1 MRKNILKSLLC
12 MAIGVAVTATAPT
25 ISEAGPREQAKRMH
39 DRLAGVPPDGATL
52 DAMEAALINNDV
64 IGAANI
70 AMQNPHFYSS
80 AIKNFAAPWTNVDQ
94 TVFTDLNDFTATV
107 VGIVRDDRPFTDA
120 LTADLVYVGAPGV
133 VPTAYSHTDNNH
145 YIELEQNR
153 VDLADPN
160 AFIPVA
166 QSSLPGAQL
175 DGANTAGVL
184 TSRAAGLAYLDMG
197 TNRRLWRYTAMNFL
211 CRDMEELNDITRT
224 ADRVRQD
231 VTRSPGGDS
240 RIYHNTCVGCHN
252 GMDPLSGAFAYLDWD
267 NEMER
272 TIFTP
277 GMVRPKYFN
286 GETTFPFG
294 FVTID
299 DRWDNY
305 WRNGP
310 NANLGWRA
318 AESGGFGPKGLGTE
332 IAMSRAFSECKV
344 EQVFERICLR
354 TPRDPAERA
363 EVARIADVFEAQN
376 YSMRRVFAEVSGYCR
391 GQ

>member
-1 MRKNILKSLLC
+1 MKSTRRAFLKIAPAGALLPSLSLWPGLLS
-12 MAIGVAVTATAPT
+12 AGSTPT
-25 ISEAGPREQAKRMH
+25 IT
-39 DRLAGVPPDGATL
+39 DRYFV
-52 DAMEAALINNDV
+52 
-64 IGAANI
+64 
-70 AMQNPHFYSS
+70 
-80 AIKNFAAPWTNVDQ
+80 
-94 TVFTDLNDFTATV
+94 
-107 VGIVRDDRPFTDA
+107 
-120 LTADLVYVGAPGV
+120 
-133 VPTAYSHTDNNH
+133 
-145 YIELEQNR
+145 
-153 VDLADPN
+153 
-160 AFIPVA
+160 
-166 QSSLPGAQL
+166 
-175 DGANTAGVL
+175 
-184 TSRAAGLAYLDMG
+184 
-197 TNRRLWRYTAMNFL
+197 
-211 CRDMEELNDITRT
+211 
-224 ADRVRQD
+224 
-231 VTRSPGGDS
+231 
-240 RIYHNTCVGCHN
+240 
-252 GMDPLSGAFAYLDWD
+252 FAYFSGGWDCLLGLDPRD
-267 NEMER
+267 PD
-272 TIFTP
+272 IFTP